1 MEQTTRSNADA
12 RIISKYELSEDY
24 NLDNVYKSYSRN
36 KSLAWD
42 YCKNLMEK
50 YNGHGLKVI
59 SHNLNMFTAGFI
71 YESGDDEYLMYITKS
86 ADSPIKLYTSYRSF
100 SFSFFLSSLFL
111 HIFFLIFDELF
122 YDSQDKEELD
132 LLDALSLHYHKFYDE
147 H

>member
-36 KSLAWD
+36 KSLARD

-86 ADSPIKLYTSYRSF
+86 ADRPIKL
-100 SFSFFLSSLFL
+100 
-111 HIFFLIFDELF
+111 
-122 YDSQDKEELD
+122 
-132 LLDALSLHYHKFYDE
+132 
-147 H
+147 

>member
-1 MEQTTRSNADA
+1 MGQTTRSNADA
-12 RIISKYELSEDY
+12 RIISNYELSNDFS
-24 NLDNVYKSYSRN
+24 LDSVYKTYSMD

-86 ADSPIKLYTSYRSF
+86 ADRPIKL
-100 SFSFFLSSLFL
+100 
-111 HIFFLIFDELF
+111 
-122 YDSQDKEELD
+122 
-132 LLDALSLHYHKFYDE
+132 
-147 H
+147 

>member
-42 YCKNLMEK
+42 YCKDLMNE

-59 SHNLNMFTAGFI
+59 SHNLTMFTAGFI
-71 YESGDDEYLMYITKS
+71 YETCDGEYLMYITKS
-86 ADSPIKLYTSYRSF
+86 ADRPIKL
-100 SFSFFLSSLFL
+100 
-111 HIFFLIFDELF
+111 
-122 YDSQDKEELD
+122 
-132 LLDALSLHYHKFYDE
+132 
-147 H
+147 